1 MNRINDYFSEVLNRY
16 KFFAI
21 LIFIFVITFLAWQS
35 DDSYHAYI
43 MAKNLVDGNGFVY
56 NIGQRATATTCPLFT
71 LVVAAGYFVIRDM
84 FFVSLLINIV
94 FSSLAFSI
102 LIRDF
107 AKTKEQVIFCLLVLI
122 GSVSFVS
129 YTTSGLE
136 NSMLFFLAAC
146 FMKIYLKHERYNAK
160 NMFILAVLVALIA
173 MTRMDAVL
181 IFVPMALY
189 VYLVK
194 RDEVSFGKAVGLG
207 IAGLLPFVFWELFST
222 FYYGFP
228 FPNTAYVKLGT
239 DIALKD
245 YIVRGIRYYLN
256 ACVCDPIVLIV
267 PLFGF
272 IAAVIVRKAQYI
284 ACMAGP
290 LIYGIYL
297 LYIGGDFMMGRHFTV
312 MFFVSVLCYMDIKN
326 REFSERGRGAR
337 FHRGFVIAV
346 AAVLIYGC
354 TSNVIKDQFLFGR
367 TFGSPISDERAGYFS
382 TSSLFNNIYSL
393 IKTGDLCIRS
403 TWNENGVTELRN
415 MGSSGG
421 ILENAPGITKYYN
434 NDLYLNDLYALGDP
448 YLAHLPAVKEDGW
461 RIGHMWR
468 QAPLGYINM
477 VRYGLDSSSIVN
489 EDARMYYDVIDEIT
503 RADLFDR
510 DRIRKV
516 IDINLGRYDYLVEN
530 YKATLDEN
538 NRQILEDGVTEDS
551 LAGSGY

>member
-107 AKTKEQVIFCLLVLI
+107 AKTKEQVVFCLLVLI

-207 IAGLLPFVFWELFST
+207 IAGLLPFVFWELFAT

-239 DIALKD
+239 DIAVKD

-489 EDARMYYDVIDEIT
+489 EDARLYYDVIDEIT

-510 DRIRKV
+510 ERIRKV

-551 LAGSGY
+551 LAGSGS